1 MSTIHYIENSFLRVG
16 VKEHGAEL
24 SSVVSKKTG
33 YEYLWQGDEAIW
45 YGQAPILFPI
55 VGRLIED
62 KYTLNGTEYTM
73 PKHGFARKSN
83 FTLLSK
89 DEDTMTF
96 ILSENNATKSVYPY
110 DFDLIVSFT
119 VEENCLRVSH
129 DVVNKNEDVMYFS
142 LGAHPAFNCAI
153 GDILRFEKKET
164 LQTEKIDLV
173 HSLRLPDKTP
183 VLRDETDIVITKD
196 IFNED
201 ALILSGITSDK
212 ITLCSPSHNRTVCF
226 DLGKAPY
233 LGIWAKPGAPYV
245 CIEPW
250 YGVNDSTQKVDDFS
264 KKCAIQQV
272 AADDVFNFTWEAA
285 FSE

>member
-1 MSTIHYIENSFLRVG
+1 MSTIHYIENEFLRVG

-33 YEYLWQGDEAIW
+33 YEYIWQGDTNVW
-45 YGQAPILFPI
+45 YGQSPILFPI

-73 PKHGFARKSN
+73 PKHGFARKSD

-89 DEDTMTF
+89 DSDSMTF
-96 ILSENNATKSVYPY
+96 ILSENSATKAVYPY

-119 VEENCLRVSH
+119 VEENNLRVSH
-129 DVVNKNEDVMYFS
+129 DVVNKNDDVMYFS
-142 LGAHPAFNCAI
+142 LGAHPGFNCQM

-173 HSLRLPDKTP
+173 YSLRLPEKLP
-183 VLRDETDIVITKD
+183 VLNDETDIVITED

-201 ALILSGITSDK
+201 ALILSGIQSDK
-212 ITLCSPSHNRTVCF
+212 ITLCSPAHDRTVAF
-226 DLGKAPY
+226 DLGHAPY

-250 YGVNDSTQKVDDFS
+250 CGVNDSTEKVADFS
-264 KKCAIQQV
+264 QKEGIQSV
-272 AADDVFNFTWEAA
+272 AADDVFNFTWKAS

>member
-1 MSTIHYIENSFLRVG
+1 MSTIHYIENEFLRVG

-24 SSVVSKKTG
+24 TSVVSKKTG
-33 YEYLWQGDEAIW
+33 FEYIWQGDESVW
-45 YGQAPILFPI
+45 YGQSPILFPI

-62 KYTLNGTEYTM
+62 KYSLNGTEYTM
-73 PKHGFARKSN
+73 PKHGFARKSD
-83 FTLLSK
+83 FSLLSK
-89 DEDTMTF
+89 DSDSMTF
-96 ILSENNATKSVYPY
+96 ILSESAATKAIYPY

-119 VEENCLRVSH
+119 LEENVLRVSH

-142 LGAHPAFNCAI
+142 LGAHPGFNCKI

-164 LQTEKIDLV
+164 LRTEKIDLV
-173 HSLRLPDKTP
+173 HSLRLPETIP
-183 VLRDETDIVITKD
+183 VLNDETDIIITKD

-201 ALILSGITSDK
+201 ALILNGFISDK
-212 ITLCSPSHNRTVCF
+212 ITLCSNEHDRTVDF

-250 YGVNDSTQKVDDFS
+250 CGVNDSTEKVADFSEKCGIQKVE
-264 KKCAIQQV
+264 
-272 AADDVFNFTWEAA
+272 ADDVFNFTWQAA

>member
-1 MSTIHYIENSFLRVG
+1 MAVHYIENDYLRVG

-24 SSVVSKKTG
+24 TSVISQKTG
-33 YEYLWQGDEAIW
+33 FEYLWQGDESIW

-62 KYTLNGTEYTM
+62 KYTLNGIEYTM
-73 PKHGFARKSN
+73 PKHGFARKSD
-83 FTLLSK
+83 FALLSK
-89 DEDTMTF
+89 DFDTMTF
-96 ILSENNATKSVYPY
+96 ILSESTATKSIFPY
-110 DFDLIVSFT
+110 DFDLIVT
-119 VEENCLRVSH
+119 YTLEENTLRVSH
-129 DVVNKNEDVMYFS
+129 DVINKNEDVMYFS

-153 GDILRFEKKET
+153 GDILRFDHKET
-164 LQTEKIDLV
+164 LCTEKIDLV
-173 HSLRLPDKTP
+173 HSLRLPDRIP
-183 VLRDETDIVITKD
+183 VLNDETDIVITTD

-201 ALILSGITSDK
+201 ALILSGIKSEK
-212 ITLCSPSHNRTVCF
+212 VTLCSNKHDRTVTF

-250 YGVNDSTQKVDDFS
+250 CGVNDDTNKVADFS
-264 KKCAIQQV
+264 EKCAIQKL
-272 AADDVFNFTWEAA
+272 ASDEVFNFTWQAA